1 MGRAE
6 ERKAR
11 QRGARRAARGRPS
24 GGTPAAGTPVDA
36 GTPDTGTRTGA
47 GTGPA
52 ADGPAG
58 TGPGESGSGSGSG
71 GAGGSGSGGR
81 PGKRTRGGKPKP
93 TGIRR
98 FFTWK
103 KLLGY
108 FFGVILL
115 AVLGFVVLYLVVDI
129 PKGNA
134 LAKKQSNIFKYSD
147 GTVFYRDGDVN
158 REIVD
163 LDEIP
168 KGVQR
173 TFVAAENKSFYKDT
187 GIDFKGT
194 ARGVLNTLS
203 GKGKQGGSTITQQY
217 VKNYYLSQEQTVSR
231 KLKELVISLKVDRE
245 KSKDDILAGYINTSY
260 YGRGA
265 YGIQAAAQAYYGVD
279 AAKLNVAQ
287 GAYLAALLQ
296 APSSYDWATAS
307 DTGKKLVKERWNY
320 VLDNMVEEDWLDKG
334 ERDGLKFPYPDPPK
348 AAPGMKGQTGYLVQF
363 GNEIVQRQLMRQGY
377 TKSEAEA
384 QLKLGG
390 YTITLNID
398 RKKQRQLEK
407 AVDRKLNDRLDPK
420 KSKADAR
427 VQAGAVSVDP
437 KTGAVVAMYGGSDY
451 LKHYRNNATRT
462 DYQPASTFKPL
473 ILAAA
478 LEEGATTQ
486 DGTPI
491 TANTVYSGRSER
503 PVKGSDIA
511 FAPPNEDDRS
521 YGPVTVQTA
530 MNKSINSVF
539 AQMGVD
545 VKMDKVLETAGK
557 LGMSTKGLPAVP
569 AQTLGTM
576 GASPLE
582 MAGVYATLDNHGKL
596 VTPRLVKSVEHKD
609 RTVELPGAIGDQVI
623 KRGAADS
630 VTSVLTGV
638 VDDGTA
644 RKSVRDAPTRDG
656 QQVAGKTGTSDDN
669 KSAWFVG
676 YTPKLV
682 TAVGLFGEQPKDE
695 GKVKRG
701 TQVSMRG
708 AGGKPRVDGGS
719 FPAEVW
725 AAYTFDAT
733 GSRTRFDLDTDMGA
747 AVAPPPEPTT
757 QAPPTPTLR
766 PTEPEEDEDK
776 PSSKPPTTRPPSTK
790 PPTTPTTRPP
800 TTPTTPTTQPPTT
813 PTTTPPS
820 TGGTPDDPEDRR
832 ADRSG
837 RSDE

>member
-11 QRGARRAARGRPS
+11 QRDARRAARGRPP
-24 GGTPAAGTPVDA
+24 GGAPAPGTPADA
-36 GTPDTGTRTGA
+36 GSSPAEGA
-47 GTGPA
+47 
-52 ADGPAG
+52 PAG
-58 TGPGESGSGSGSG
+58 TGPGSGSGDSG
-71 GAGGSGSGGR
+71 GATPAR
-81 PGKRTRGGKPKP
+81 RTRGGKAKPKR

-103 KLLGY
+103 KLVGYVFGFVLLGM
-108 FFGVILL
+108 
-115 AVLGFVVLYLVVDI
+115 LGFVVLYLVVDI

-134 LAKKQSNIFKYSD
+134 LAKKQSNIIKYSD
-147 GTVFYRDGDVN
+147 GEVLYRDGEVN

-163 LDEIP
+163 LDKIP
-168 KGVQR
+168 KKVQR
-173 TFVAAENKSFYKDT
+173 TFVAAENKSFYNDT

-194 ARGVLNTLS
+194 ARGVINTLS

-217 VKNYYLSQEQTVSR
+217 VKNYYLSQEQTVTR

-279 AAKLNVAQ
+279 AARLNVSQ

-296 APSSYDWATAS
+296 APSSYDWATA
-307 DTGKKLVKERWNY
+307 TPTAKKLVKERWNY
-320 VLDNMVEEDWLDKG
+320 VLDNMVEEGWLDSG
-334 ERDGLKFPYPDPPK
+334 ERVGLKFPYPHAPK
-348 AAPGMKGQTGYLVQF
+348 VAPGMKGQTGYLVQF
-363 GNEIVQRQLMRQGY
+363 ANEIVQRQLVEQGY

-384 QLKLGG
+384 QLKAGG

-398 RKKQRQLEK
+398 RKKQRALEK
-407 AVDRKLNDRLDPK
+407 AVERRLDDRLDPK

-427 VQAGAVSVDP
+427 VQAGAVSVNP
-437 KTGAVVAMYGGSDY
+437 KTGAIVAMYGGRDY
-451 LKHYRNNATRT
+451 LKHFRNNATRT

-478 LEEGATTQ
+478 LEKGATTQ
-486 DGTPI
+486 DGKPI
-491 TANTVYSGRSER
+491 TANTIYSGRSER

-511 FAPPNEDDRS
+511 FAPPNEDDQS
-521 YGPVTVQTA
+521 YGPITVQTA
-530 MNKSINSVF
+530 MNKSVNSVF

-545 VKMDKVLETAGK
+545 VKMDKVLEVAGK

-582 MAGVYATLDNHGKL
+582 MAGAYATLDNHGKL
-596 VTPRLVKSVEHKD
+596 VTPRLVKSVEHRD
-609 RTVELPGAIGDQVI
+609 RTVDLPDAIGDQVI
-623 KRGAADS
+623 SRGAADS

-644 RKSVRDAPTRDG
+644 RTSVRDAPTRKG

-682 TAVGLFGEQPKDE
+682 TSVGLFGEQPKDDGE
-695 GKVKRG
+695 VKRG

-719 FPAEVW
+719 FPAEIW
-725 AAYTFDAT
+725 AAYTFEAT
-733 GSRTRFDLDTDMGA
+733 GSRTKFKLDTDMGA
-747 AVAPPPEPTT
+747 AVAPPPDPTT
-757 QAPPTPTLR
+757 RAPQTPATR
-766 PTEPEEDEDK
+766 PSEPDEKDK
-776 PSSKPPTTRPPSTK
+776 PSTKPPSTKPPTTEPPSTK
-790 PPTTPTTRPP
+790 PPTTPPPTDPTTKPPTTPP
-800 TTPTTPTTQPPTT
+800 TTPTSPTF
-813 PTTTPPS
+813 
-820 TGGTPDDPEDRR
+820 GIPDDPDDRR
-832 ADRSG
+832 ADRSS